1 MKVRE
6 SYLEKVEPE
15 NDFAYS
21 TARKFQSDFLDWI
34 HTGSEQ
40 FCLMKAPTGA
50 GKTAAFTELCRKSS
64 KSLLIYPT
72 NALLKQQAERFE
84 SHEKYD
90 FNVKVVNS
98 DTLEETGDDRVEELL
113 SIAEMPKFDII
124 ITNPDIL
131 QAVIQDQ
138 YFDPAGKIM
147 ECFNYFESVVY
158 DEFHFYNDFESSG
171 LLLQSKIVSERRNNP
186 KIVFCS
192 ATPNEEYLQ
201 AIQES
206 ISDNIRFIEAE
217 YQKEGDKFREKV
229 EVERHGETITSE
241 KEEALELIEE
251 NLEELDSP
259 SEPKIA
265 VIFNS
270 AYRSNQ
276 FYKYLCEN
284 GLESDVEIDNGYD
297 TKSNIEIEYDK
308 PILIT
313 TSKSEVGLDFDIE
326 VMLMEKPNN
335 ASSFIQ
341 RFGRAGRKS
350 ESKIYLFNFGQVEGW
365 RNGEIEFP
373 EFEKKIYQKLDR
385 YDSRTSRIKE
395 FMGMRSSKA
404 VIDRKDSDVSSDYSE
419 MYQDFSNSPNYGKWK
434 SFFRKLGNSDQD
446 EGTFFKSGGLPTK
459 TQKLIQFTEEC
470 SEVLST
476 LRGRSLNA
484 EIKYPRGNE
493 EAITSYDLISV
504 LQNYRIKEV
513 NEDHIH
519 VEPKEDEDKTNLRVA
534 YPGYD
539 GEYKNFD
546 KGLQKVE
553 NDLQKWIKKRIKR
566 GKIEK
571 NTELN
576 KKQLLQFLGLAKITR
591 SAIPNKLS
599 YGSYKFKVKRE
610 RTSLELEEIG

>member
-1 MKVRE
+1 MKVKE
-6 SYLEKVEPE
+6 SYLKRVEPE
-15 NDFAYS
+15 HDFAYS
-21 TARKFQSDFLDWI
+21 TARKFQGDFLDWI
-34 HTGSEQ
+34 HEGSEQ

-50 GKTAAFTELCRKSS
+50 GKTAAFTELCKESS

-84 SHEKYD
+84 DHEKYD
-90 FNVKVVNS
+90 FNVKVVNA
-98 DTLEETGDDRVEELL
+98 DTLEKTAEDRVDELL

-147 ECFNYFESVVY
+147 EFFNYFESVVY

-171 LLLQSKIVSERRNNP
+171 LLLQSKIMSERRNNS

-192 ATPNEEYLQ
+192 ATPNEEYMK
-201 AIQES
+201 AIKSS
-206 ISDNIRFIEAE
+206 ISDDIRFIEAE
-217 YQKEGDKFREKV
+217 YQEEGDKFREKV
-229 EVERHGETITSE
+229 DVVRYGDTITSE

-251 NLEELDSP
+251 KLEDLDSA

-284 GLESDVEIDNGYD
+284 NLESVTEIDNGYD
-297 TKSNIEIEYDK
+297 TKSNVKIEYDK

-326 VMLMEKPNN
+326 TMLMEKPNS

-350 ESKIYLFNFGQVEGW
+350 KSEIHLFNFGQVEGW
-365 RNGEIEFP
+365 WNEEMEFP
-373 EFEKKIYQKLDR
+373 EFENKIYEKLDQ
-385 YDSRTSRIKE
+385 YSSRTNRIQE
-395 FMGMRSSKA
+395 FIGMRSSKA
-404 VIDRKDSDVSSDYSE
+404 VIERNQSEVSSDYSE
-419 MYQDFSNSPNYGKWK
+419 MYQDFGNSPNYEKWK
-434 SFFRKLGNSDQD
+434 KFFQD
-446 EGTFFKSGGLPTK
+446 LENANQNEGTFFKSGGTRSK
-459 TQKLIQFTEEC
+459 TEKIIEFTEEC
-470 SEVLST
+470 AEVLST
-476 LRGRSLNA
+476 LRGRSLN
-484 EIKYPRGNE
+484 EKIKYPRGNE

-504 LQNYRIKEV
+504 LQYYRIKEV
-513 NEDHIH
+513 NENHIH
-519 VEPKEDEDKTNLRVA
+519 VEPKEEEDKTNLRVA

-546 KGLQKVE
+546 KSLQEVE
-553 NDLQKWIKKRIKR
+553 KDLQKWIKKRVKR

-576 KKQLLQFLGLAKITR
+576 QKQLLQFLGLTKIIR
-591 SAIPNKLS
+591 SAIPDKLS
-599 YGSYKFKVKRE
+599 YGSYKFKVNRE
-610 RTSLELEEIG
+610 KTSLELGEIE